1 MALDDYFTKVIII
14 KSSMTFIMCVLVQ
27 CYTSAL
33 LPFKNTYSS
42 DFRPHEDGEYR

>member
-14 KSSMTFIMCVLVQ
+14 KSSMTFIMCVLVH

-33 LPFKNTYSS
+33 LPFKTTYSS